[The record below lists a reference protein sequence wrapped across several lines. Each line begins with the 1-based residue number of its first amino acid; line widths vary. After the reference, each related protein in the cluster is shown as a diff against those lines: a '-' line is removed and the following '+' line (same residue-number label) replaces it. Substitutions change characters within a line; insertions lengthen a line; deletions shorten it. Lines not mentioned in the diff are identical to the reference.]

1 MDYGSGIW
9 MMYKDCLLKE
19 FYDHLNNQQPSIL
32 FMMEEE
38 ADSKVAFLDVLVEKK
53 AIDTLTSVFRKKTN
67 TGHYLNL

>member
-1 MDYGSGIW
+1 
-9 MMYKDCLLKE
+9 
-19 FYDHLNNQQPSIL
+19 
-32 FMMEEE
+32 MMEEE